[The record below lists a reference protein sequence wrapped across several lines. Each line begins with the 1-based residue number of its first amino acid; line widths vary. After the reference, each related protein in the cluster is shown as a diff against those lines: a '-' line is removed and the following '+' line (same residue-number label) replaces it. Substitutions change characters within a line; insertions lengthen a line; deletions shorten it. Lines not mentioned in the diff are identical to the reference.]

1 MVTLRYVRYFVPNV
15 LSNYYYIINGYVLLN
30 DLVYV
35 DSFKIRPSVWM

>member
-15 LSNYYYIINGYVLLN
+15 LSNYYIINGYVLLN

-35 DSFKIRPSVWM
+35 DSFKFRPSVWI